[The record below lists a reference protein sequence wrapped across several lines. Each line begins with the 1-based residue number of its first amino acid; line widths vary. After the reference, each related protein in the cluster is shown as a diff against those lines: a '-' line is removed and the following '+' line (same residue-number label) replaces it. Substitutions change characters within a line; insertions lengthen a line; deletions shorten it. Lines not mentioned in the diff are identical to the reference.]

1 MSEDELLDLSEE
13 SSWEPKENESRGKI
27 RKYKCDCLDDIEL
40 GTTIGGWGF
49 DELTEVTKENIEEV
63 KARAKKECNLCGGT
77 GVAKFRKMLAVRKAN
92 FVVELESKI
101 SPSFGNV
108 RFSVQTFALE
118 EQEETWDYNEKEWVG
133 DGDYDEELEWF
144 NLTWYPEKYKT
155 HERFTFDGADII
167 RLFELKGYDFDD
179 TNEDWWTYNWE
190 SGQFYSNYAE
200 SEKYN
205 FEEEDDYET
214 RMKKWESFK
223 GSFKNVSS
231 ADHFYYHPKY
241 Q

>member
-1 MSEDELLDLSEE
+1 MPEDELLDMDDAG
-13 SSWEPKENESRGKI
+13 SWEPKENESRGKI

-40 GTTIGGWGF
+40 GNTIKGWGF
-49 DELTEVTKENIEEV
+49 DELTEVTKENIEKV

-77 GVAKFRKMLAVRKAN
+77 GVAKFRNLLSVRKVN
-92 FVVELESKI
+92 FDVELESKI
-101 SPSFGNV
+101 SPIYG
-108 RFSVQTFALE
+108 SVKFWVNGFELVEEKQSWDYKLE
-118 EQEETWDYNEKEWVG
+118 EWNG
-133 DGDYDEELEWF
+133 DGDYDEELESF
-144 NLTWYPEKYKT
+144 NLTYYPQKYDK

-179 TNEDWWTYNWE
+179 TNEDWWTYNWN
-190 SGQFYSNYAE
+190 SGQFQSNYAD

-241 Q
+241 

>member
-1 MSEDELLDLSEE
+1 MS
-13 SSWEPKENESRGKI
+13 
-27 RKYKCDCLDDIEL
+27 
-40 GTTIGGWGF
+40 
-49 DELTEVTKENIEEV
+49 
-63 KARAKKECNLCGGT
+63 
-77 GVAKFRKMLAVRKAN
+77 KFRKMLAVRKAN

-118 EQEETWDYNEKEWVG
+118 EQEETWDYNEKEWIG

-144 NLTWYPEKYKT
+144 NLTYYPEKYKT

-167 RLFELKGYDFDD
+167 RLFELKGYDFND

>member
-1 MSEDELLDLSEE
+1 MSKEELLDLSEE

-27 RKYKCDCLDDIEL
+27 RRYKCDCLDDIEL
-40 GTTIGGWGF
+40 GNTIKGWGF
-49 DELTEVTKENIEEV
+49 DELTEVTKENIEEI
-63 KARAKKECNLCGGT
+63 KARAKKECNLCRGT
-77 GVAKFRKMLAVRKAN
+77 GVAKFRKMLAVREAN

-108 RFSVQTFALE
+108 RFWVQGFALE
-118 EQEETWDYNEKEWVG
+118 EQELTWDYNEEEWIG
-133 DGDYDEELEWF
+133 DGYDDEELEWF
-144 NLTWYPEKYKT
+144 NLTYYPEKYKT
-155 HERFTFDGADII
+155 SEKFTFDGADII

-179 TNEDWWTYNWE
+179 TNENWWTDNWN
-190 SGQFYSNYAE
+190 SGQFNSNYAD

-205 FEEEDDYET
+205 FQEEDDYET

-231 ADHFYYHPKY
+231 ADHFYYY
-241 Q
+241 

>member
-1 MSEDELLDLSEE
+1 MSKEELLDLSEE
-13 SSWEPKENESRGKI
+13 SSWEPKGNESRGKI

-40 GTTIGGWGF
+40 GNTIKGWGF
-49 DELTEVTKENIEEV
+49 DELTEVTKENIEEI

-77 GVAKFRKMLAVRKAN
+77 GVAKFRKMLAVREAN
-92 FVVELESKI
+92 FVVDLSSNY

-108 RFSVQTFALE
+108 RFWVQGFALE
-118 EQEETWDYNEKEWVG
+118 EQELTWDYNEEEWIG
-133 DGDYDEELEWF
+133 DGYDDEELEWF
-144 NLTWYPEKYKT
+144 NLTYYPEKYKT
-155 HERFTFDGADII
+155 SEKFTFDGADII

-179 TNEDWWTYNWE
+179 TNENWWTDNWN
-190 SGQFYSNYAE
+190 SGQFNSNYAE

-205 FEEEDDYET
+205 FQEEDDYET

-231 ADHFYYHPKY
+231 ADHFYYY
-241 Q
+241 